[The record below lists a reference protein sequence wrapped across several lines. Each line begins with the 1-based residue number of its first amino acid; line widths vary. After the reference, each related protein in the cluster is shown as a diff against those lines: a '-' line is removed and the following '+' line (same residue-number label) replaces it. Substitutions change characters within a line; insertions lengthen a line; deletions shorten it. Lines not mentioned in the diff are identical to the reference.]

1 MVMPGNSSATG
12 GYLLPTSS
20 PVAYDNALEDIFH
33 DAFVGVSG
41 MPPQYVRPAW
51 QPKAPNQLAAAVD
64 WCAFAIQTFPAEDFP
79 QQTFN
84 ALLEPGLA
92 VTRHEYIKVLVS
104 TYGPNASANSS
115 LIGTAFYVA
124 QNREALGMKDISFI
138 DAKEPIL
145 VPDLINAQWIKRVD
159 LPMLFRR
166 PLTRTY
172 NVENIVSINAPGTTS
187 AINPNITFS
196 S

>member
-1 MVMPGNSSATG
+1 MPGNNSATG
-12 GYLLPTSS
+12 GYLAPISA

-33 DAFVGVSG
+33 DALAGVSG
-41 MPPQYVRPAW
+41 MAPQYIRPAW
-51 QPKAPNQLAAAVD
+51 QPKAPNQLAAGID
-64 WCAFAIQTFPAEDFP
+64 WCAFAIQTFPSEDFP

-84 ALLEPGLA
+84 ALQGQGLT
-92 VTRHEYIKVLVS
+92 VTRHEYIKLLVS

-124 QNREALGMKDISFI
+124 QNREALGALDISFI

-166 PLTRTY
+166 PLTRVY
-172 NVENIVSINAPGTTS
+172 NVEDIVSIQAPGTTS
-187 AINPNITFS
+187 AVNPNITFS